1 MFANTNVLI
10 TGCQGFVGT
19 AIAKDLMAKGA
30 HVIAL
35 VKDQNRKSFL
45 KAGGNLSVV
54 YGDIRDREVIRYCL
68 SKYEAHYV
76 IHLAAQPIV
85 RICHNDP
92 YTAYMTNAIGTLNVV
107 EEIRNLVK
115 KPLKVVCISSDKAYG
130 PAPVPYTEDTPYAVF
145 DSYCTSKLCADAIG
159 LSYARTYDLPIV
171 MVRAGNIYGPG
182 DLNTSRLIPRSILRM
197 LDGLSPVLY
206 SGVADYCREFIY
218 IGNIVNAFSTLLEKG
233 VPGEAYNIG
242 GTEPQRILDVITSL
256 RDKINPEIEI
266 DIVEK
271 EFDEIETQYL
281 SADKLMALGWKPEVS
296 LDEGLDNTIEWCRG
310 YRESRGW

>member
-1 MFANTNVLI
+1 MFANTNILI

-45 KAGGNLSVV
+45 KPGGNLSVV

-68 SKYEAHYV
+68 SKYEADYV

-92 YTAYMTNAIGTLNVV
+92 YTAYITNAIGTLNLV
-107 EEIRNLVK
+107 EEIRCLVK
-115 KPLKVVCISSDKAYG
+115 KPRKVVCISSDKAYG
-130 PAPVPYTEDTPYAVF
+130 PAPVPYTEETPYAVF

-182 DLNTSRLIPRSILRM
+182 DLNTSRLVPRSILRM
-197 LDGLSPVLY
+197 LGGESPVLY
-206 SGVADYCREFIY
+206 SGVANYRREFIY
-218 IGNIVNAFSTLLEKG
+218 IDNIVSAFSTLLEKG
-233 VPGEAYNIG
+233 VAGEAYNVG
-242 GTEPQRILDVITSL
+242 GTEPRRIIDVISKL
-256 RDKINPEIEI
+256 RDKINKDIEVE
-266 DIVEK
+266 IVEK
-271 EFDEIETQYL
+271 SFDEIETQYL
-281 SADKLMALGWKPEVS
+281 DATKLMALGWSPDVT
-296 LDEGLDNTIEWCRG
+296 LDVGLDNTIAWCRE
-310 YRESRGW
+310 YKKTRGW

>member
-1 MFANTNVLI
+1 MFANTNVFI

-45 KAGGNLSVV
+45 KAGGNLSIV

-68 SKYEAHYV
+68 SKYEADYV

-92 YTAYMTNAIGTLNVV
+92 HTAYMTNVIGTLNLV
-107 EEIRNLVK
+107 EEIRCLVK
-115 KPLKVVCISSDKAYG
+115 KPKKVVCISSDKAYG
-130 PAPVPYTEDTPYAVF
+130 PAPVPYTEETPYAVF

-182 DLNTSRLIPRSILRM
+182 DLNTSRLVPRSILRM
-197 LDGLSPVLY
+197 LDGTSPVLY
-206 SGVADYCREFIY
+206 SGVAEYQREFIY
-218 IGNIVNAFSTLLEKG
+218 IDNIVSAFTTLLEKG
-233 VPGEAYNIG
+233 VAGEAYNIG
-242 GTEPQRILDVITSL
+242 GTSPRKIIDVISTL

-266 DIVEK
+266 EIVEK
-271 EFDEIETQYL
+271 EFDEIEVQYL
-281 SADKLMALGWKPEVS
+281 DASKLMALGWEPSVS
-296 LDEGLDNTIEWCRG
+296 LDEGLSNTIEWCKE
-310 YRESRGW
+310 YKKARGW